1 MTNQF
6 KYVLAPLALSVLV
19 GCGEPESNISETDN
33 TEANNPATVALEA
46 DTSGTD
52 SFEGKPEKQE
62 QPDLRQL
69 AAEAH
74 CSLPPIEEE
83 EYRAMLA
90 EALYSQKEIDKR
102 IERQRERARECGYE
116 WK

>member
-1 MTNQF
+1 MTNQL
-6 KYVLAPLALSVLV
+6 KCLLVPLALSVLV
-19 GCGEPESNISETDN
+19 GCGEPEADASGTDN
-33 TEANNPATVALEA
+33 AEANNPATVAPEA

-69 AAEAH
+69 AAEAR

-83 EYRAMLA
+83 RHRAMLA

-102 IERQRERARECGYE
+102 IELAQERARECGYE
-116 WK
+116 YK